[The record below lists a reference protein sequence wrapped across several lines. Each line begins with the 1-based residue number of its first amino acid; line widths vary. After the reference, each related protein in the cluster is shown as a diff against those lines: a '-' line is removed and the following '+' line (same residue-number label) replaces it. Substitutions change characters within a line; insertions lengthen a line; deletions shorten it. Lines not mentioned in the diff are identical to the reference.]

1 QQQYLDNQANP
12 EIYINSVLH
21 KINTEP
27 YVYTLNPG
35 VMAADTVDDFWFNK
49 QRGFCEHYSG
59 TFVFLMRAA
68 GIPARVVTG
77 YQGGEMNPYADYMV
91 VRQSDAHAWTEVWLS
106 GKGWVRIDPTGAIH
120 PSRVEVDLSYNWA
133 RREALFGDVKPANW
147 GQFSPGLIDSV
158 QLMWDTINNNWQSMI
173 IDFDASAQ
181 HDLFA
186 DLGFPNLSMSELAK
200 ALVVFAT
207 MIMMFTALVL
217 LRKRSRLD
225 KVAVS
230 YNKLNRKLSH
240 IGFTRKPTEGPVDY
254 FQRVISRRP
263 DLETQL
269 KPVLQLYLSIRFRES
284 RQTASQIIQFR
295 KRVNSLSLPGKG

>member
-1 QQQYLDNQANP
+1 MWFT
-12 EIYINSVLH
+12 INS
-21 KINTEP
+21 
-27 YVYTLNPG
+27 
-35 VMAADTVDDFWFNK
+35 
-49 QRGFCEHYSG
+49 
-59 TFVFLMRAA
+59 
-68 GIPARVVTG
+68 
-77 YQGGEMNPYADYMV
+77 
-91 VRQSDAHAWTEVWLS
+91 
-106 GKGWVRIDPTGAIH
+106 
-120 PSRVEVDLSYNWA
+120 
-133 RREALFGDVKPANW
+133 
-147 GQFSPGLIDSV
+147 
-158 QLMWDTINNNWQSMI
+158 NWQSMI
-173 IDFDASAQ
+173 IDFDAGAQ
-181 HDLFA
+181 HDLFT

-284 RQTASQIIQFR
+284 PQTASQIIQFR